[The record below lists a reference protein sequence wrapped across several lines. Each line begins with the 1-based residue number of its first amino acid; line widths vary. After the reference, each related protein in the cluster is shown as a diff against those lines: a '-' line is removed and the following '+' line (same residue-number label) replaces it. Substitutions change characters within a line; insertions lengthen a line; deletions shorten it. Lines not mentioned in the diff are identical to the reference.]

1 MQRPT
6 GITVLAIL
14 SFIGGVL
21 AIFAGLALV
30 GLSGAIASAAGGG
43 GGLATILGLLLLVF
57 GVLELILG
65 YGFWTL
71 KPWAW
76 SMGVALQAAGIV
88 LDVIQFINN
97 GSQLVSVIISI
108 AISAAIIW
116 YLFQP
121 HVKAAFGRPA

>member
-30 GLSGAIASAAGGG
+30 GLSGAIAAAAGGG

>member
-30 GLSGAIASAAGGG
+30 GLSGAIAAAAGGG

-88 LDVIQFINN
+88 LDVIQFTNN

>member
-30 GLSGAIASAAGGG
+30 GLSGAIAAAAGGG

-71 KPWAW
+71 KQWAW

>member
-21 AIFAGLALV
+21 AILAGLALV
-30 GLSGAIASAAGGG
+30 GLSGAIAAAAGGG